1 MITTLHCRS
10 THLSRP
16 ASMTTPYYKL
26 ELYTWLEALS
36 LRTLCLFFKNSP
48 LKIINDVQNLNIEY
62 WPEGYCL
69 RSYPLALRHL
79 MDGAADIDSPAEISS
94 SMLYFEEFLKLPF
107 SSSNPLMSYVMISNL
122 MKCY

>member
-1 MITTLHCRS
+1 M
-10 THLSRP
+10 
-16 ASMTTPYYKL
+16 
-26 ELYTWLEALS
+26 
-36 LRTLCLFFKNSP
+36 
-48 LKIINDVQNLNIEY
+48 QNLNIEF

-79 MDGAADIDSPAEISS
+79 MDGAADIDSPEEISS

-122 MKCY
+122 MKCYYKPL